1 MEVVIRD
8 NRWNIKLI
16 NKIREIYMKIVVKV
30 NGKDIVEMTEKEK
43 KEVSNALNRQALLTS
58 GYIEIKK
65 KERVL

>member
-1 MEVVIRD
+1 
-8 NRWNIKLI
+8 
-16 NKIREIYMKIVVKV
+16 MKIVVKV